1 MQFKELHTDR
11 LILRLYTPET
21 ARHVFTTMTD
31 AELMNFFGLESAEAL
46 AREKEK
52 FSLGVATYN
61 RTFANFYLIDKETG
75 KVIGGCGYHTWAP
88 DHRRAEIGYA
98 LDSEEH
104 KQRGLM
110 TEALIAI
117 LKYGFEEMNLH
128 RIEALTD
135 PENAVS
141 QKLLTRFGFV
151 KEGVL
156 RQHYVIDGVPTD
168 SVAYSLLKPEFTTN
182 TQ

>member
-11 LILRLYTPET
+11 LLLRLYTPDT

-31 AELMNFFGLESAEAL
+31 SELLDFFGLESAEAL

-61 RTFANFYLIDKETG
+61 RTFANFYLINKETG
-75 KVIGGCGYHTWAP
+75 KIIGGCGFHTWAP

-98 LDSEEH
+98 LHSDEH
-104 KQRGLM
+104 KRKGLM
-110 TEALIAI
+110 SEALLAI
-117 LKYGFEEMNLH
+117 LKYGFDEMNLH
-128 RIEALTD
+128 RVEALTD
-135 PENAVS
+135 PENTAS
-141 QKLLTRFGFV
+141 QKLLANFGFV
-151 KEGVL
+151 KEGIL

-168 SVAYSLLKPEFTTN
+168 SVAYSLLKPEFKI
-182 TQ
+182 